1 MVTWHPKYLLTENDE
16 IANDESHV
24 TVEVLP
30 LRCNIDQRAIRFGIA
45 FFASEEEGNMDSKEH
60 AWAVGL
66 KEIPPPLF
74 QSFKVKPCK
83 LKVNYT
89 PVKVNVEALREG
101 SYVELINISPLVDM
115 VITLQEVH
123 IQGLVGFGPNVKE
136 LLSRWIE
143 DVCATQMYKF
153 LANARPFQPISSVG
167 GNALKLAVVPWEA
180 YRKGDRVGR
189 AMRSGAA
196 SFAGS
201 VAYETLNASAKLT
214 GLAAQALSSA
224 TPDRRSAESE
234 VSSSFLPSR
243 PNDTPRGIG
252 DTANH
257 ALESL
262 ARGFETANYKIVIV
276 PYREYRKSGTTGAV
290 KSVMRGIPV
299 AIAAPVG
306 AATEALSYTLLGARN
321 QVRPD
326 KRKEEEAS
334 ERGLRHDF

>member
-1 MVTWHPKYLLTENDE
+1 MVTWHPKYCLTEDDE
-16 IANDESHV
+16 IENDVSHA
-24 TVEVLP
+24 TLEVLP
-30 LRCNIDQRAIRFGIA
+30 LRCNIDQRAVRFAIA
-45 FFASEEEGNMDSKEH
+45 FFAAEDGLAENSNHS
-60 AWAVGL
+60 WAVGL
-66 KEIPPPLF
+66 KEIPQPLF
-74 QSFKVKPCK
+74 QSFKVKSCK

-101 SYVELINISPLVDM
+101 CYVELINISPLVDM

-123 IQGLVGFGPNVKE
+123 IQDLVGFGPNVKE
-136 LLSRWIE
+136 LVGRWIE

-167 GNALKLAVVPWEA
+167 GSAANLVVVPWEA
-180 YRKGDRVGR
+180 YKKGDKVGR

-201 VAYETLNASAKLT
+201 VAYETLNTSAKLT

-224 TPDRRSAESE
+224 TPDRRSVEGSI
-234 VSSSFLPSR
+234 SSSFLPSR

-276 PYREYRKSGTTGAV
+276 PYREYRRSGTTGAV